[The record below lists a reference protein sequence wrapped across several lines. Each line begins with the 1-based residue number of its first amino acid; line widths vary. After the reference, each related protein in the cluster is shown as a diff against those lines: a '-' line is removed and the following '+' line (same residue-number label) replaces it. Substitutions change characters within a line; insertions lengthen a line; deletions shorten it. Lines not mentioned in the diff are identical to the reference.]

1 MTGKST
7 LERLER
13 MEASYVFSQEALG
26 EIRDHLATL
35 NGAVAKNTEFR
46 VQARMV
52 LAGLAFAW
60 VSIIVPLIGIVVTLV
75 K

>member
-13 MEASYVFSQEALG
+13 MEASYIFSQEALM
-26 EIRDHLATL
+26 EIRDHLAIL

-46 VQARMV
+46 IQAKMILV
-52 LAGLAFAW
+52 GLAFAW
-60 VSIIVPLIGIVVTLV
+60 ASIIVPLMGIAVTLV

>member
-13 MEASYVFSQEALG
+13 MEASYVFSQEAFM
-26 EIRDHLATL
+26 EIRDHLVAL

-46 VQARMV
+46 IQAKMI

-60 VSIIVPLIGIVVTLV
+60 MSIIVPLVGIAITLV

>member
-13 MEASYVFSQEALG
+13 MEASYVFSQEAFE

-46 VQARMV
+46 IQAKMILV
-52 LAGLAFAW
+52 GLAFAW
-60 VSIIVPLIGIVVTLV
+60 ISIIVPLLGIAVTLV